1 MRVESTGRIET
12 NWVFSRLVRL
22 VVGELIELIAGRL
35 VRLVGELI
43 VRKGLVGELTLARSL
58 SLSLSLSLLS
68 RLMPSYPLRSHLTQS
83 ASDARV

>member
-43 VRKGLVGELTLARSL
+43 VRKGLFRYGCETFQNGSL
-58 SLSLSLSLLS
+58 
-68 RLMPSYPLRSHLTQS
+68 
-83 ASDARV
+83 

>member
-43 VRKGLVGELTLARSL
+43 VRKGLGGVPLI
-58 SLSLSLSLLS
+58 
-68 RLMPSYPLRSHLTQS
+68 RLH
-83 ASDARV
+83 DALCVLMSFSI

>member
-43 VRKGLVGELTLARSL
+43 VRKGLPDLQISV
-58 SLSLSLSLLS
+58 
-68 RLMPSYPLRSHLTQS
+68 LRVLQS
-83 ASDARV
+83 AAMTACDSSG

>member
-43 VRKGLVGELTLARSL
+43 VRKGLLLDSLSVPVPVLLARMGHGGS
-58 SLSLSLSLLS
+58 
-68 RLMPSYPLRSHLTQS
+68 
-83 ASDARV
+83 